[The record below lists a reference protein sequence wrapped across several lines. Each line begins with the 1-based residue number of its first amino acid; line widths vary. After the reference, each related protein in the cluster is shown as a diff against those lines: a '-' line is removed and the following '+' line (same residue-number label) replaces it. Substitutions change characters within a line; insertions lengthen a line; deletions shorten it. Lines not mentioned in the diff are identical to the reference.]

1 MEEYK
6 DTDFEHKLQSVCETL
21 KKKFTKTFWK
31 YYKENC
37 SDRTSSLSENE
48 YPVEEP
54 EFKTHKINSVILKT
68 FPLQKL
74 DVAKFD
80 VNNFLFE
87 NGAKGKGLQC
97 IAQIACKLLRKE
109 NDIGEG
115 NFYSVKYVETKDD
128 TYNEQTFSENDIEKI
143 IHYLKV

>member
-54 EFKTHKINSVILKT
+54 EFKTHK
-68 FPLQKL
+68 L

-80 VNNFLFE
+80 VNDFLFE
-87 NGAKGKGLQC
+87 NRAKGKGLQC

-109 NDIGEG
+109 NDIGEE